1 MHLGLIEE
9 YKKMHLPLYEIKRK
23 LQMKEDNHPLEKIV
37 VEKQMETVTNQI
49 KQLQKDLSDLL
60 PIIDQYKKDPLSKK
74 LNEEGSALIESL
86 LKITS

>member
-1 MHLGLIEE
+1 
-9 YKKMHLPLYEIKRK
+9 MHLPLYEIKRK
-23 LQMKEDNHPLEKIV
+23 IQMKDNNHSLEKIV
-37 VEKQMETVTNQI
+37 LEKQMETVTNQI

>member
-1 MHLGLIEE
+1 
-9 YKKMHLPLYEIKRK
+9 
-23 LQMKEDNHPLEKIV
+23 
-37 VEKQMETVTNQI
+37 METVTNQI